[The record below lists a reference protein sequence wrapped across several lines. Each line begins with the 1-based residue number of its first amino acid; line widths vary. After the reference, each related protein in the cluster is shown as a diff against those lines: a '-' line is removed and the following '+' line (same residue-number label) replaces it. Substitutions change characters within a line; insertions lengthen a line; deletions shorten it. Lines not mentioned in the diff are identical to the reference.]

1 MKTSWLKKRLH
12 PRGED
17 GPPSES
23 HGEPRHGPGELRG
36 DGHRQVPEAEPAQP
50 ARAGS
55 VREGALAPNEL
66 LGAVGQQNEQIR
78 VRIASMIER
87 LDEINTLREDFSQ
100 LAEPVVSLLTD
111 YTQLKSKV
119 LEVELALSRER
130 DGNLALRQELEDLN
144 ANNAKLGADMAAVRA
159 QKQKFE
165 SIIRDQEIII
175 EEIRLKHRDKE
186 LLVSDLEKRLSA
198 EVERGRALSDA
209 NQALRAE
216 AHTADQTASR
226 LERELSE
233 ARAQADILEHDN
245 RSLRKTVEEQAQ
257 RISQLSSRYSELE
270 QQFEANRQQAA
281 EIEGKLANE
290 LALRQ
295 KVESQREAER
305 SAHQVELS
313 TLNIKIEGL
322 TARLTATEKIL
333 THTRDQLR
341 EKNEALRSADRTAK
355 EAVLEKNAL
364 QRRLDAA
371 QQEIERHSQ
380 QFSEFDKSRVDLI
393 ERSEM
398 LVKAIGAKD
407 MLLEE
412 AETKNANL
420 LSRIDELKKR
430 FEQERAALELQTRRL
445 AEELQNERAERAL
458 AQGALE
464 VARQSRANI
473 QRQFS
478 SLRKRNRAGADVV
491 EILDDDVSLIEDV
504 EEEKEEKDGDSNVR
518 HLRTVEPE

>member
-1 MKTSWLKKRLH
+1 MKPSWLKKRLLPIMEEGQPIPVH
-12 PRGED
+12 DDIRPDPR
-17 GPPSES
+17 SEIGGQAES
-23 HGEPRHGPGELRG
+23 ILLS
-36 DGHRQVPEAEPAQP
+36 AMASANKEPAP
-50 ARAGS
+50 
-55 VREGALAPNEL
+55 EPNEL

-87 LDEINTLREDFSQ
+87 LDEINSLREDFSQ
-100 LAEPVVSLLTD
+100 LAEPVVAILSEF
-111 YTQLKSKV
+111 TQLKSKV
-119 LEVELALSRER
+119 LEVEVSLGRER
-130 DGNLALRQELEDLN
+130 DNSLALRRELEDVN
-144 ANNAKLGADMAAVRA
+144 AANAKYGADVSALRT

-165 SIIRDQEIII
+165 SIVRDQEIVV
-175 EEIRLKHRDKE
+175 EELRLKYRDKE

-198 EVERGRALSDA
+198 EVERARALSDA
-209 NQALRAE
+209 NQALRDE
-216 AHTADQTASR
+216 AYAADQTAAR

-233 ARAQADILEHDN
+233 ARAQVDILDYDN
-245 RSLRKTVEEQAQ
+245 KSLRKTVEDQAQ
-257 RISQLSSRYSELE
+257 KISGLSSRYSELE
-270 QQFEANRQQAA
+270 QQFEASRQQSA
-281 EIEGKLANE
+281 EVEGKLANE

-295 KVESQREAER
+295 KIESQREAER
-305 SAHQVELS
+305 SSHHVELS
-313 TLNIKIEGL
+313 SLNIKIEGL

-341 EKNEALRSADRTAK
+341 EKNEALRTADRTAK

-364 QRRLDAA
+364 QRRFDAT
-371 QQEIERHSQ
+371 QQELERHSQ
-380 QFSEFDKSRVDLI
+380 QFSDFDKSRVDLI

-430 FEQERAALELQTRRL
+430 FEQERAAAEAQNRKL
-445 AEELQNERAERAL
+445 AEDLQNERAERAL

-478 SLRKRNRAGADVV
+478 SLRRRNRAGTDVV
-491 EILDDDVSLIEDV
+491 EISDDDVSLIEDF
-504 EEEKEEKDGDSNVR
+504 EEDKDLDSNVR
-518 HLRTVEPE
+518 RLRTIDPDHRP